1 MAFFKRIAVIGGGT
15 MGQGIAHVAAAA
27 GIDVVLIEVSSERAL
42 EVKDELAEKLDAE
55 IAKWGMT
62 GSEKR
67 AILARVKITEK
78 MEEVGTVDL
87 IVEAVPEKL
96 ALKQAVFADIEA
108 RFGQDIMKV
117 THTATLS
124 VSEIAQVLKNPD
136 RAIGMHFLTPA
147 HRVPVVEVVRGLATS
162 DQTMQAI
169 LELVQILGK
178 TAVEVN
184 ESPGFVMTRAIAPLL
199 NESMFMV
206 MEGVASAKDIDNA
219 LRLGFGFELGPLA
232 MADRIGLDQVL
243 LWLESLFR
251 EMGELK
257 FRPCPLLRK
266 MVRAGHLGRK
276 SGRGFFVYSEQQA

>member
-1 MAFFKRIAVIGGGT
+1 
-15 MGQGIAHVAAAA
+15 
-27 GIDVVLIEVSSERAL
+27 
-42 EVKDELAEKLDAE
+42 
-55 IAKWGMT
+55 
-62 GSEKR
+62 
-67 AILARVKITEK
+67 
-78 MEEVGTVDL
+78 
-87 IVEAVPEKL
+87 
-96 ALKQAVFADIEA
+96 
-108 RFGQDIMKV
+108 
-117 THTATLS
+117 
-124 VSEIAQVLKNPD
+124 
-136 RAIGMHFLTPA
+136 
-147 HRVPVVEVVRGLATS
+147 
-162 DQTMQAI
+162 MQAI
-169 LELVQILGK
+169 LELVQVLGK

-266 MVRAGHLGRK
+266 MVRAGHLGKK
-276 SGRGFFVYSEQQA
+276 SGRGFFVYAE